1 MQKYLKGRKEKVVA
15 RDWREFED
23 IFKDWIFERYFKRYF
38 KNALI
43 AFNIINDL
51 ASEIT
56 NLLDYE
62 E

>member
-1 MQKYLKGRKEKVVA
+1 MVA

-23 IFKDWIFERYFKRYF
+23 IFKEWIFERYFKRYF